1 MIDASVP
8 GSPGWWMLRLGKAL
22 AADTTRLIKL
32 GQYAVGDHHLPEG
45 DRRYRELFRILQ
57 RKART
62 NFVGL
67 VQSSVQERLKVV
79 GFRAGGGASDQTDDA
94 AWQVWQASSMDGE
107 SGICHR
113 DMTVYGRAYTMVGPP
128 PKAGGLPVITVE
140 SPLQMMHAYN
150 PHNRRE
156 LRAALKVYTDELQG
170 PNIFAVLYL
179 PDGIHYAK
187 TNDSAPTPTV
197 APFFTSPGSDAA
209 GERLSKATGN
219 VASLTDLWTAGAWE
233 IDTASGQ
240 DGADANEIGV
250 VPVVPFINRPD
261 VSRMGFG
268 EFEDLIDIQDRMNL
282 AMLDR
287 LVISKMQAYRQ
298 RWAKGVSDTDEN
310 GNPQDQFTPGV
321 DLLWSVE
328 DENASFGD
336 FEQADLSGVLAAID
350 SDINHMA
357 AISRTP
363 PHYLIGKVVNAS
375 GDALKA
381 AETGLASKAGD
392 RQTEAGESWEQTNR
406 IAGLYQDRDV
416 GPDAEVIWADAE
428 ARSTLELAAAAVQMG
443 TAGVPWRQR
452 MVVLGF
458 SPQEIMRMDAERAS
472 DALLGALAAP
482 PPIQPL
488 GQAAAAQASITEAQ
502 ANRPAFAQPGTS

>member
-1 MIDASVP
+1 MIDADTP

-22 AADTTRLIKL
+22 AADSSRLIKL

-45 DRRYRELFRILQ
+45 NRRYRELFRELQ

-62 NFVGL
+62 NYVGL

-79 GFRAGGGASDQTDDA
+79 GFRAGGSDATDDA
-94 AWQVWQASSMDGE
+94 AWAVWQGSSMDGE

-113 DMTVYGRAYTMVGPP
+113 DMTVYGRSYTMVGPP
-128 PKAGGLPVITVE
+128 PKPGSLPVITVE

-170 PNIFAVLYL
+170 PGIFAVLYL

-187 TNDSAPTPTV
+187 TTSQAPTPLV
-197 APFFTSPGSDAA
+197 APFFTTPGSDAA
-209 GERLSKATGN
+209 GQQLAKATGN
-219 VASLTDLWTAGAWE
+219 VAALTDLWTAGAWD
-233 IDTASGQ
+233 IDTGSGQ
-240 DGADANEIGV
+240 DGADENPIGV

-268 EFEDLIDIQDRMNL
+268 EFEDVIDIQDRINL
-282 AMLDR
+282 TMLDR
-287 LVISKMQAYRQ
+287 LVIGKMQAYRQ
-298 RWAKGVSDTDEN
+298 RWAKGVSMTDEH
-310 GNPQDQFTPGV
+310 GDPVDAFIPGV
-321 DLLWSVE
+321 DLLWHVE
-328 DENASFGD
+328 DENAQFGD
-336 FEQADLSGVLAAID
+336 FQQSDLSGILSAIEGDVSHLAAV
-350 SDINHMA
+350 
-357 AISRTP
+357 SRTP
-363 PHYLIGKVVNAS
+363 PHYLVGRIVNAS

-381 AETGLASKAGD
+381 AETGLVSKAGD

-406 IAGLYQDRDV
+406 IAGMYQDREV

-428 ARSTLELAAAAVQMG
+428 SRSMLEVAASAVQRAA
-443 TAGVPWRQR
+443 AGVPWRQR
-452 MVVLGF
+452 MVDMGYT
-458 SPQEIMRMDAERAS
+458 PQEIARMDQERTQ

-482 PPIQPL
+482 PAPGAPAL
-488 GQAAAAQASITEAQ
+488 AQASSSEMFAGQ
-502 ANRPAFAQPGTS
+502 PARAQP